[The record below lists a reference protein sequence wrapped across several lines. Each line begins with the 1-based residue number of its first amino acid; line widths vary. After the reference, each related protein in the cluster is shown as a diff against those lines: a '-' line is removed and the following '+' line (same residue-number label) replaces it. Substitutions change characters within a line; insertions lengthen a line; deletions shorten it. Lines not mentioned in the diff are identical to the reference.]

1 MVKYVETKP
10 TQDISENINKSKLE
24 YLDNFLVIGVLGL
37 SVIWYFIFVYY
48 YDKFM
53 FVGQFYI

>member
-24 YLDNFLVIGVLGL
+24 YLDNFFVIGVLGL